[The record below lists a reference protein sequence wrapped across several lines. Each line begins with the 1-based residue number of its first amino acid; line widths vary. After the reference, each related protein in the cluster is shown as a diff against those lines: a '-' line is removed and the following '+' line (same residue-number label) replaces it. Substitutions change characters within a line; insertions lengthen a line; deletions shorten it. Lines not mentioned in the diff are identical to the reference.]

1 MAGAVQLFTADSAIA
16 QQNASCNFESDF
28 VTGGGFIVFENG
40 KHGNFGVAGGCKNGS
55 FFGHL
60 EYVDHGSGLVPSL
73 PTPFTVHGT
82 SITGYLM
89 EGPDGTDLK
98 DRRTGT
104 RLICGTARTNLQPPD
119 DNVDFRVRVRDA
131 GEPGDMDE
139 FDILLT
145 KSGTVTPVYSTF
157 TSSPFVPHKLNGGNI
172 QLHGPTTGDF
182 GGCVTPA

>member
-60 EYVDHGSGLVPSL
+60 EYVDHGSELVSSL

-82 SITGYLM
+82 SITGYSQ
-89 EGPDGTDLK
+89 EGSDMTDHG
-98 DRRTGT
+98 RPVGT
-104 RLICGTARTNLQPPD
+104 RFICGTASTNLPTPN
-119 DNVDFRVRVRDA
+119 DNVNFFVRVRDA
-131 GEPGDMDE
+131 GEPGDMDQ
-139 FDILLT
+139 FDITLSQGVVPFYT
-145 KSGTVTPVYSTF
+145 TFIPSG
-157 TSSPFVPHKLNGGNI
+157 PHQLSGGNI
-172 QLHGPTTGDF
+172 QLHTLSTTTFNFNCPG
-182 GGCVTPA
+182 V